1 MNNDE
6 LKKKIADIIY
16 HTGCTGACCECDYSK
31 HSDADTYCKAILKAS
46 ALISEGIG
54 DVKEAKFEADH
65 YWRMWQGALVELER
79 AEHRAEVAER
89 KGMTDEKVY
98 SVDEVNHLIS
108 EMDKVIAK
116 LKTENV
122 ALRERLEMS
131 VELPVN
137 IGDVKYLIS
146 SDKSCVLEE
155 KVIAVQA
162 TKYEYSIEVDEID
175 AKNQYGTIES
185 FKIKQ
190 WNGDMFFKTREA
202 AEARLAELK
211 GE

>member
-6 LKKKIADIIY
+6 LKKKLCDIISTAYISVILQKCEIEDIAD
-16 HTGCTGACCECDYSK
+16 T
-31 HSDADTYCKAILKAS
+31 
-46 ALISEGIG
+46 LISAGIG
-54 DVKEAKFEADH
+54 DVKEAERKSF
-65 YWRMWQGALVELER
+65 VFKNEL
-79 AEHRAEVAER
+79 AFTIHRAEVAER

-116 LKTENV
+116 LKTENA
-122 ALRERLEMS
+122 ALRERLEKS
-131 VELPVN
+131 GELPVN

-155 KVIAVQA
+155 KVIAVQV
-162 TKYEYSIEVDEID
+162 TKYEYNVEVDEID
-175 AKNQYGTIES
+175 TKNQYGTIES

-190 WNGDMFFKTREA
+190 WNGDMFFKTREE

-211 GE
+211 GEEK

>member
-1 MNNDE
+1 MSRIEEYFQD
-6 LKKKIADIIY
+6 L
-16 HTGCTGACCECDYSK
+16 
-31 HSDADTYCKAILKAS
+31 
-46 ALISEGIG
+46 
-54 DVKEAKFEADH
+54 VKS
-65 YWRMWQGALVELER
+65 GALPQLPANYDAMTLKIYIDHLE
-79 AEHRAEVAER
+79 A
-89 KGMTDEKVY
+89 
-98 SVDEVNHLIS
+98 
-108 EMDKVIAK
+108 
-116 LKTENV
+116 ENV
-122 ALRERLEMS
+122 ALRERLKKA

-190 WNGDMFFKTREA
+190 WNGDMFFKTREE

-211 GE
+211 GGKE

>member
-31 HSDADTYCKAILKAS
+31 CSDADIYCKAMLKAD
-46 ALISEGIG
+46 ALIEAGIG
-54 DVKEAKFEADH
+54 DVKEAE
-65 YWRMWQGALVELER
+65 
-79 AEHRAEVAER
+79 
-89 KGMTDEKVY
+89 
-98 SVDEVNHLIS
+98 
-108 EMDKVIAK
+108 
-116 LKTENV
+116 TENA
-122 ALRERLEMS
+122 ALRERLEKS

-155 KVIAVQA
+155 KVIAVQV

-175 AKNQYGTIES
+175 TKNQYGTIES

-190 WNGDMFFKTREA
+190 WNSNMFFKAREE
-202 AEARLAELK
+202 AESRLAELK
-211 GE
+211 GEEE